1 MDGIHGMRPREGGLW
16 TLGRWKEAFR
26 QVLSGRYGILEAGA
40 LFYWAAEEITGK
52 SKARLLADMRCEVRG
67 REQERFG
74 SVLERLG
81 KGEPVQY
88 VFGKAFFAGMALE
101 VGPGVLIPRPETEE
115 LLQWACASLQGT
127 GGLAGARILDLCT
140 GSGALAL
147 ALASAFPEARV
158 HACDLSLEALSFA
171 ARNARNLGLP
181 VHLFRHDVL
190 SGDLPVSVTGEGLF
204 GLMVSNPPYVLP
216 SEKPLMRSNVLDYE
230 PGSALF
236 VDEEAPLAFYKALAR
251 IARAYLAPGGF
262 YLAEINEA
270 FPRENRELLVDAGF
284 EDVEVRRD
292 FQGKS
297 RMLRARQPF
306 SEAASCTGLIPVA
319 SV

>member
-1 MDGIHGMRPREGGLW
+1 MDGIHGMRPGEGGLW

-147 ALASAFPEARV
+147 ALSAS
-158 HACDLSLEALSFA
+158 
-171 ARNARNLGLP
+171 
-181 VHLFRHDVL
+181 
-190 SGDLPVSVTGEGLF
+190 
-204 GLMVSNPPYVLP
+204 
-216 SEKPLMRSNVLDYE
+216 
-230 PGSALF
+230 
-236 VDEEAPLAFYKALAR
+236 
-251 IARAYLAPGGF
+251 
-262 YLAEINEA
+262 
-270 FPRENRELLVDAGF
+270 
-284 EDVEVRRD
+284 
-292 FQGKS
+292 
-297 RMLRARQPF
+297 
-306 SEAASCTGLIPVA
+306 SCT
-319 SV
+319 